1 MRLLRCVSVNKV
13 ACCHGARPATPSSV
27 GGLSSQCQRCS
38 ATLQR
43 HLPIDH
49 PLSALHPPAR
59 PSHRQTA
66 RQAAARGG
74 VWQRWTARRAAQLRS
89 GARLLAPL
97 VALAA
102 LAPGLT
108 QAQSLPLDEQLAA
121 SLAALPAPLV
131 APRPPLAQVVPAQV
145 QRWRQEAQ
153 ALEHGENGSPRDPA
167 RAATLYCQA
176 AQQGDA
182 EAQFSLAWML
192 TNGRG
197 IERDDAQ
204 AAHLFHAA
212 AEQGL
217 PQAQRIAASMGTPL
231 GAPPPC
237 LHPPAIEAP
246 KPPPL
251 VALSATRPGR
261 PGQTGAS
268 AGAPTAA
275 QIAAAA
281 APPLPANAPTP
292 IVNYVRL
299 IAPDY
304 QLTPQLVLAIM
315 ATESN
320 FNPNAVSPKQA
331 QGLMQLIPDT
341 AARFKVRN
349 LMDPAQNIRGGM
361 AYLRWLMAYFEGDV
375 MLVAAAYNAGER
387 AVERYR
393 GVPPYAETRDYVR
406 RILAAV
412 GTVSH
417 PFDARITA
425 PSPMLPLMRVVA
437 TGPVSQRR

>member
-1 MRLLRCVSVNKV
+1 MLRPGTSCRAVPVRLALLILVS
-13 ACCHGARPATPSSV
+13 
-27 GGLSSQCQRCS
+27 
-38 ATLQR
+38 
-43 HLPIDH
+43 
-49 PLSALHPPAR
+49 
-59 PSHRQTA
+59 
-66 RQAAARGG
+66 
-74 VWQRWTARRAAQLRS
+74 
-89 GARLLAPL
+89 
-97 VALAA
+97 LAA
-102 LAPGLT
+102 LTALLPDRV
-108 QAQSLPLDEQLAA
+108 QAQSLLLDEQLAV
-121 SLAALPAPLV
+121 SLAGLPAPLV

-153 ALEHGENGSPRDPA
+153 ALEHGENGFPRDPA

-204 AAHLFHAA
+204 AAHLFQAA

-237 LHPPAIEAP
+237 LHPPAIEVP
-246 KPPPL
+246 KPL
-251 VALSATRPGR
+251 VAAAATARTGR
-261 PGQTGAS
+261 P
-268 AGAPTAA
+268 APTGGVPGAVS
-275 QIAAAA
+275 AA
-281 APPLPANAPTP
+281 APPVATAPLPANAPPP

-412 GTVSH
+412 DTTSH

-425 PSPMLPLMRVVA
+425 PSPMLPLMRLVA
-437 TGPVSQRR
+437 AAPAPLRR